1 MGINHTKEIFEASVE
16 WPTPSHKL
24 TSLVMAYSADRKGAV
39 RLTQEE
45 LGEQVGLSRQRI
57 SAIMDDLCDLEV
69 IKRLGH
75 GRYGLRFGLPAGS
88 DDILP
93 APKGA
98 DKECER
104 LLSIKQPGQGIAYR
118 DDGWP
123 VLDEAR
129 PDTAARRRT

>member
-1 MGINHTKEIFEASVE
+1 MGINHTKEIFEAAME

-24 TSLVMAYSADRKGAV
+24 TSLVMAYNADRKGVV

-57 SAIMDDLCDLEV
+57 SAIIDDLCDLEV

-98 DKECER
+98 DKEFER
-104 LLSIKQPGQGIAYR
+104 LLRIKQPGQGIAYR

-123 VLDEAR
+123 VLNDVSPGRE
-129 PDTAARRRT
+129 